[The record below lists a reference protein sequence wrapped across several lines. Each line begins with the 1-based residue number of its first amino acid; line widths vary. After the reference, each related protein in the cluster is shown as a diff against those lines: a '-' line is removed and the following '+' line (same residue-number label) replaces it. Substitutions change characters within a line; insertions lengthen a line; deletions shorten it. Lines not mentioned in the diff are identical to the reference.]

1 MNQKTIQKYIRE
13 QGSEDRLSDSISK
26 REYIDPFKQS
36 KQKFR
41 KDKFVYFETVR
52 ERYDV
57 KNIIRAENKLLRMP
71 IYLAKNLTNTK
82 AIMQHLFNVYLI
94 FMVSL
99 RCNLSN
105 LLFILLKYLDT
116 LINLLVRVS
125 LFC

>member
-1 MNQKTIQKYIRE
+1 
-13 QGSEDRLSDSISK
+13 
-26 REYIDPFKQS
+26 
-36 KQKFR
+36 
-41 KDKFVYFETVR
+41 
-52 ERYDV
+52 
-57 KNIIRAENKLLRMP
+57 MP

-99 RCNLSN
+99 RSNLAN

-116 LINLLVRVS
+116 LINLLVRIS